1 MVLAFSI
8 NASSILWTFRTV
20 HFGSDIFSPFVPVT
34 EDAVKHTFDIFGKFS
49 GQNSHFL
56 RKCNVQLTS
65 YYWHVIKLLV
75 AQKSVSESSCVQ
87 GVQNDNLLAP
97 YHNGSCLTQP

>member
-1 MVLAFSI
+1 VVLAFSI

-20 HFGSDIFSPFVPVT
+20 QFGWDVFSPFVPVT
-34 EDAVKHTFDIFGKFS
+34 EDAVKHTFDIFLQIS
-49 GQNSHFL
+49 GQNS
-56 RKCNVQLTS
+56 S
-65 YYWHVIKLLV
+65 LLDT
-75 AQKSVSESSCVQ
+75 QKSVSETSCVH